1 MGFLDSVQSSLNR
14 GVAAAGRAT
23 STMQLRSQL
32 NELTKRRQGLA
43 AQLGASLYEVTKDD
57 PALRAGREPL
67 YDGIAACDQERAQCQ
82 AQIDQL
88 EAEAAA
94 ATAAAQYYV
103 CPFCGSHVAAT
114 DLFCSGCGK
123 PMAEILGALSAQQQA
138 AAAPAPA
145 AVAGATCPSCGA
157 PVTPGDAF
165 CMSCGAKLS
174 GASAPAAPAPAAP
187 EPVPAAPVPDNAGE
201 PQAPEA

>member
-138 AAAPAPA
+138 PAAPAPA
-145 AVAGATCPSCGA
+145 AGGATCPSCGA
-157 PVTPGDAF
+157 PIAPGDAF
-165 CMSCGAKLS
+165 CMSCGAKL
-174 GASAPAAPAPAAP
+174 GGAPAPAAP
-187 EPVPAAPVPDNAGE
+187 EPTPAPAAPVPDNAGE

>member
-43 AQLGASLYEVTKDD
+43 AQLGASLYEATKND

-123 PMAEILGALSAQQQA
+123 PMAEILGALSAQQA
-138 AAAPAPA
+138 PAAPAPA
-145 AVAGATCPSCGA
+145 AGGATCPSCGA

-165 CMSCGAKLS
+165 CMSCGAKL
-174 GASAPAAPAPAAP
+174 GGSAPAPAPAAP
-187 EPVPAAPVPDNAGE
+187 EPASAPSADNAGE